1 MIYLIVEG
9 PNDKA
14 LMELVLAPPSLPEHQ
29 VVSAGG
35 ESSAVSLAASIM
47 MKRRQPVI
55 VVLDADATDPE
66 DVRRQEAEYNYLLQ
80 SWSNGTEFDLIFA
93 VPDLVCAL
101 FTGPGRSA
109 SIPGVQLTPEQIDT
123 LQQDPRSVLDAVLQK
138 PIASPVFHSEE
149 MRAYLASSPIVQRI
163 EGSLNR
169 LSSATETRRIP
180 AAGEAEA
187 VRDGA
192 SLQPHA

>member
-9 PNDKA
+9 PTDKA
-14 LMELVLAPPSLPEHQ
+14 LMELALPSQSLPGHQ

-35 ESSAVSLAASIM
+35 KSSAISLAVSIM

-55 VVLDADATDPE
+55 VVLDADTTDPK

-80 SWSNGTEFDLIFA
+80 SWSNATDFDLIFA
-93 VPDLVCAL
+93 IPDLICAL
-101 FTGPGRSA
+101 FTGPGRFA
-109 SIPGVQLTPEQIDT
+109 SIPGVQLTPEQIDR
-123 LQQDPRSVLDAVLQK
+123 LRQDPRSVLDAVLPK
-138 PIASPVFHSEE
+138 PIASPVFQSEE

-169 LSSATETRRIP
+169 LSSASETKQTPTDGETET
-180 AAGEAEA
+180 